1 MNYNYH
7 QYRAGRA
14 GNLTTTAWKLA
25 QLFIPVLDTR
35 YFQAVY
41 TSARYCYSAGY
52 LRHFVGFV
60 LSLGDRRA
68 VILAHFKFRPAPPAW
83 SLLRAW
89 SLTLWIFHF
98 DVVKINKYTRNSLHT
113 ATTAQLQTLARAPG
127 HTRWAANIV
136 SSLRQYVPSW
146 GRAGVWCL
154 FV

>member
-1 MNYNYH
+1 MQLREGLSFVDRSSEDTHPALNTGQEINYNYH

-41 TSARYCYSAGY
+41 TSARYSYSAGY

-83 SLLRAW
+83 SLLRAR
-89 SLTLWIFHF
+89 S
-98 DVVKINKYTRNSLHT
+98 D
-113 ATTAQLQTLARAPG
+113 
-127 HTRWAANIV
+127 
-136 SSLRQYVPSW
+136 
-146 GRAGVWCL
+146 
-154 FV
+154 FVNFPL